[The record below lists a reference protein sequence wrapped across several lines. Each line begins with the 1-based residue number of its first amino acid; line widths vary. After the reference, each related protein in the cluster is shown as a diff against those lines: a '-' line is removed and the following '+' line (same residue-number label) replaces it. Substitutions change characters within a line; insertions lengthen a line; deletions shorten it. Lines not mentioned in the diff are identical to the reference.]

1 MPNNN
6 NIESNLDP
14 DPHSTGHEAHPVR
27 LHRAGQEPQPDR
39 GRAAPHAAPLQL
51 PGADGGAHERSV
63 RDIQRLN
70 LVLDCEC
77 CCCCEQPISMQKIFF
92 TAISLDAHNDII
104 RFTSKNSASAPDTAG
119 C

>member
-1 MPNNN
+1 MPNN

-14 DPHSTGHEAHPVR
+14 EPSTTGHEAHPVR

-63 RDIQRLN
+63 RDITGARYLQGVRK
-70 LVLDCEC
+70 LV
-77 CCCCEQPISMQKIFF
+77 S
-92 TAISLDAHNDII
+92 
-104 RFTSKNSASAPDTAG
+104 
-119 C
+119 